1 MLSSSRASLRQR
13 LVFAALIATSFVPGV
28 ARGAPESSGLW
39 RPEWRRAAP
48 WEYYAT
54 GAALAG
60 AFYLRFLGPQ
70 ADVNWRGGILFDD
83 GILDRVAIQDLDD
96 RNAMARAGD
105 IVFLGSMAYRAV
117 DSLLL
122 PLAVHGDPDLALQ
135 MTMIDLEAFGTVGMT
150 VWGSQ
155 VFVVRERP
163 IVPRRCGDPEVAA
176 EIGACDPE
184 SKNRGRSFIAGHV
197 ATVFAATGV
206 TCLHHAHMPL
216 YGGGAGDVIACAS
229 MVGATA
235 FTAANRVMIESH
247 YPSDVV
253 FGLALG
259 AGAGW
264 LVPMALHYGFDG
276 ERKSGAALSVVP
288 WFAEERSGMMLV
300 GVF

>member
-1 MLSSSRASLRQR
+1 MLNARRASVR
-13 LVFAALIATSFVPGV
+13 LAVLLAALFVVPFAPRV
-28 ARGAPESSGLW
+28 ARAAPESSGLW
-39 RPEWRRAAP
+39 RPEWRRAAT
-48 WEYYAT
+48 WEYFAT

-60 AFYLRFLGPQ
+60 GFYFRFLGPQ

-83 GILDRVAIQDLDD
+83 EILDHVAIQDLDD
-96 RNAMARAGD
+96 RNAMALAGD

-117 DSLLL
+117 DSLVL
-122 PLAVHGDPDLALQ
+122 PLTVHGDPDLALQ
-135 MTMIDLEAFGTVGMT
+135 MTMTDLEAFGTVAIS

-163 IVPRRCGDPEVAA
+163 IVPRRCGDPAVAA

-184 SKNRGRSFIAGHV
+184 SSNRGRSFIAGHV

-216 YGGGAGDVIACAS
+216 YGGGAGDVIACAT
-229 MVGATA
+229 MVGGTA
-235 FTAANRVMIESH
+235 FVAANRVMIESH
-247 YPSDVV
+247 YPTDVI

-264 LVPMALHYGFDG
+264 LVPLALHYGFGGDSRS
-276 ERKSGAALSVVP
+276 ETTLKVIP
-288 WFAEERSGMMLV
+288 WFAEERSGLMLV